1 MTIMNRLIKVN
12 RLAEWLLELVGF
24 KIWPPRNDDPFVKG
38 PPPCMPRIVSKRRW
52 KEMVEATKVEN

>member
-1 MTIMNRLIKVN
+1 MNRLIKIN

-38 PPPCMPRIVSKRRW
+38 PPPRMPRIVSKRRW
-52 KEMVEATKVEN
+52 EEMVEAIKVEN